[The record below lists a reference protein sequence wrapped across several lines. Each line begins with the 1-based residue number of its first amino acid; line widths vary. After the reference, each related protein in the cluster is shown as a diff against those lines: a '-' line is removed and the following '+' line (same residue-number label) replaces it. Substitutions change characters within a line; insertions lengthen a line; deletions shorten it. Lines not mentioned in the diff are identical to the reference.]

1 MPNLYPMP
9 NLYQIGKGP
18 YEDTSAADISQA
30 IADLQR
36 LEQLHSNAERMK
48 NVGNKHMASQNY
60 QEAFQAY
67 SEAIRLSP
75 TGPQS
80 HVFYSNRAAASLS
93 LKYYSS
99 AADDAKRAIA
109 LQPTFGKAHARMGQA
124 LYFMKDFEGAIT
136 AYEKA
141 LSNDETADSA
151 VTWSYLAKA
160 KSKLEKQQQVKQQQ
174 QQRQEQMQQQQK
186 NQPQNLPKE
195 QPQNEQSPT
204 SVIAAV
210 SKLESPNKASIEHFY
225 RKGSIH
231 LTRKEYNLALND
243 FDTVL
248 KLMLQ
253 DDDDE
258 VDESSGT
265 LYRLYYNRALT
276 LFHLKDYKAA
286 AADAQLAVD
295 LQQDSYEAYSILG
308 RSLYFLQDYEGAI
321 TAFTESFAM
330 NPGEQHAHN
339 LAYDKAYLATAKQE
353 LSKLVP
359 PPPPPPSLRQTPPT
373 NRTITPRSSP
383 STTCSPAPIPKLKP
397 PRFVP
402 REEAMA
408 STPNLPSM
416 PKSWPCQNFIGDTT
430 IFVGPEREVLI
441 HEGVMG
447 LQLNRGT
454 DGFIRII
461 SAHILPDDDPQLAQR
476 EGSVL
481 THGDVVR
488 EAAGVDLRRPITNM
502 MWGDTVTLMKVV
514 KRPIRFVVAKEFSE
528 PPASVQEK
536 LSQAQLEEMERI
548 MLRRP
553 EISGSPVR

>member
-36 LEQLHSNAERMK
+36 LEQLHTNAERMK
-48 NVGNKHMASQNY
+48 NVGNKHMASQSY
-60 QEAFQAY
+60 EEAFQAY

-93 LKYYSS
+93 LKQYSR
-99 AADDAKRAIA
+99 AVDDAQRAIA
-109 LQPTFGKAHARMGQA
+109 LQPTFGKAHARLGQA

-160 KSKLEKQQQVKQQQ
+160 KSKLEKQQQVKLQQQ
-174 QQRQEQMQQQQK
+174 QQVQM
-186 NQPQNLPKE
+186 QPQNNLSKE
-195 QPQNEQSPT
+195 QPPNEQSPT
-204 SVIAAV
+204 SVVAAV

-253 DDDDE
+253 EDND

-308 RSLYFLQDYEGAI
+308 RSLYFMQDYEGAI

-330 NPGEQHAHN
+330 NPGEQHAHT

-353 LSKLVP
+353 LVKLIP
-359 PPPPPPSLRQTPPT
+359 PPPPPPPLRQTPPT
-373 NRTITPRSSP
+373 KRTLTPRSSP
-383 STTCSPAPIPKLKP
+383 TTTCSPAPIPKLKP

-408 STPNLPSM
+408 STPNVPSM

-430 IFVGPEREVLI
+430 IFVGPERDVRI
-441 HEGVMG
+441 YEGVMG
-447 LQLNRGT
+447 LQLNRGC
-454 DGFIRII
+454 DGFIRIL
-461 SAHILPDDDPQLAQR
+461 SAHVLPEDDPQLAPR
-476 EGSVL
+476 EGSEL
-481 THGDVVR
+481 TPGDVVR

-502 MWGDTVTLMKVV
+502 MWGDTVTLMKVA
-514 KRPIRFVVAKEFSE
+514 KRPIRFVVAKELSE

-553 EISGSPVR
+553 EISGSSMR